1 LWGGSR
7 WSGRVIVLCVVLGHD
22 LQPPTSCAEQRNPHK
37 PSVKIAVA
45 QGCAKGEGTV
55 QKDTVSIHWQR
66 NQSGQERRCN
76 AATPVKTPF
85 TKICKISRY
94 VFLLAKTCIYKYTV
108 QEKKGNLLPYQR
120 RDTIPIY
127 MGFSRFS
134 DSRPPQIHTAALQS
148 EERTFDT
155 RCTLK
160 RHPRV

>member
-1 LWGGSR
+1 
-7 WSGRVIVLCVVLGHD
+7 
-22 LQPPTSCAEQRNPHK
+22 
-37 PSVKIAVA
+37 VKIAVA
-45 QGCAKGEGTV
+45 QGRAKGEGTV
-55 QKDTVSIHWQR
+55 QKDTVSIDWQR
-66 NQSGQERRCN
+66 NRWDSLAKSG
-76 AATPVKTPF
+76 ATMPVKTPF

-127 MGFSRFS
+127 MGFSRYS
-134 DSRPPQIHTAALQS
+134 DSMPPQIHTAALQS

-160 RHPRV
+160 RHPKV